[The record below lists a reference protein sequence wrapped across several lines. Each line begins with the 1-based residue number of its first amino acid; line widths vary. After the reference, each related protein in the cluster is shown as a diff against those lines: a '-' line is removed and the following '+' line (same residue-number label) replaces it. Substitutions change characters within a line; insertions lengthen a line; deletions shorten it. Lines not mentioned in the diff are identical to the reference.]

1 MRITILTGA
10 GISAE
15 SGISTFR
22 DSGGLWDTYDIDEV
36 ASIDGYRKNPNLVNE
51 FYNIRRKQLLTV
63 TPNAAHIAL
72 ATLQNYYDVT
82 VITQNVDDLHERA
95 GSNNIIH
102 LHGELLKSRDIITGD
117 IYDQFDDI
125 TPDTLSPN
133 GNILRP
139 NIVWFGELVDSMIYA
154 VNSVVMSD
162 LVIVIG
168 TSLNVYPAAGLTNI
182 LNRDAK
188 LIVVDPES
196 PAIFRSYEYI
206 KGTAVKKVPEL
217 VNTLINGH

>member
-1 MRITILTGA
+1 
-10 GISAE
+10 
-15 SGISTFR
+15 
-22 DSGGLWDTYDIDEV
+22 
-36 ASIDGYRKNPNLVNE
+36 
-51 FYNIRRKQLLTV
+51 
-63 TPNAAHIAL
+63 
-72 ATLQNYYDVT
+72 
-82 VITQNVDDLHERA
+82 
-95 GSNNIIH
+95 

-154 VNSVVMSD
+154 VDSVVMSD

-217 VNTLINGH
+217 VKTLINGH